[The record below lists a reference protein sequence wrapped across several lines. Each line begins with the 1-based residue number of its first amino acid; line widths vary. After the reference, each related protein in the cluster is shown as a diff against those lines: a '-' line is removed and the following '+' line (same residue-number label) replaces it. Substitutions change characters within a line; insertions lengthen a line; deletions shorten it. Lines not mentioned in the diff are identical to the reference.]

1 MAIEIRE
8 LLIRTFV
15 TSEDNA
21 KGLGAGKAKKKKE
34 KERTQILLSDVS
46 KLLQQAQER

>member
-21 KGLGAGKAKKKKE
+21 KGLGMSKAKKKKE
-34 KERTQILLSDVS
+34 KERAQILLSDVS
-46 KLLQQAQER
+46 KLLQQSQER

>member
-1 MAIEIRE
+1 MPIEIRE

-15 TSEDNA
+15 SSEDNA
-21 KGLGAGKAKKKKE
+21 KGFGESKMKKKKE